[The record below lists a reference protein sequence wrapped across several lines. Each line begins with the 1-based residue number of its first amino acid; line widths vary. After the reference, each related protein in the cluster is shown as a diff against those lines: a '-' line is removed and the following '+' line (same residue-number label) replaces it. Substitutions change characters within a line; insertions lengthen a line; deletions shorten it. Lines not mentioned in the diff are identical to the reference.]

1 MKRICALFMVALSC
15 VAGYSEQTFTAPS
28 SIPRKL
34 IDRINASHDA
44 FVPALE
50 ALIASDHDNLLSL
63 VDKTHPLSALF
74 IPSDLVVLASG
85 RSYVVGKSGLSLRR
99 PVEAGLD
106 AMATAAQKDG
116 VTLLVSS
123 SYRSYD
129 YQKQVY
135 ARNVKQMGQTEAD
148 RVSARPGMSQHQTGC
163 AIDFGSI
170 TDDYAKTKAG
180 MWLAQNAE
188 KYGWSLSFPEG
199 YEKIT
204 GYRWECWHYRFI
216 GVDAAAFQ
224 KEWFGDVQ
232 QYMMEFIDAWKKS
245 K

>member
-1 MKRICALFMVALSC
+1 MVALSC
-15 VAGYSEQTFTAPS
+15 AAGYSEKTFTAPS
-28 SIPRKL
+28 SIPRKM
-34 IDRINASHDA
+34 IDRINTERDK
-44 FVPALE
+44 FIPALE
-50 ALIASDHDNLLSL
+50 GLIASDHDNLLNL
-63 VDKTHPLSALF
+63 VDKTHPLPALF
-74 IPSDLVVLASG
+74 IPPDLAVLAPG
-85 RSYVVGKSGLSLRR
+85 RSYVVGKTGLSLRR

-106 AMATAAQKDG
+106 IMATEAQKGG

-123 SYRSYD
+123 SYRSFD

-135 ARNVKQMGQTEAD
+135 ERNVKQMGQTAAD
-148 RVSARPGMSQHQTGC
+148 RESARPGMSQHQTGC

-180 MWLAQNAE
+180 IWLAQNAE